1 MRFPCGT
8 HLRLWP
14 SAKSQG
20 GYDWVHGIAVDH
32 ASSVD
37 GSMSREEAMR
47 IQERISGGLIGLL
60 VGDAHGV
67 PFEFHSPEALPPAN
81 WIEY

>member
-1 MRFPCGT
+1 M
-8 HLRLWP
+8 
-14 SAKSQG
+14 
-20 GYDWVHGIAVDH
+20 
-32 ASSVD
+32 
-37 GSMSREEAMR
+37 
-47 IQERISGGLIGLL
+47 QERISGGLIGLL